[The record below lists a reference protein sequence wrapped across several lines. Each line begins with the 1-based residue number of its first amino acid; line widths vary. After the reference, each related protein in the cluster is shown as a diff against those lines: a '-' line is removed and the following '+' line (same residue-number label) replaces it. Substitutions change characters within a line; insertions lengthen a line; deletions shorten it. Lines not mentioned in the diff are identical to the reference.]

1 MSPDPRGVPLSCARR
16 RPKLVGSSAVAEL
29 RTRRTIRRV
38 RAVLRGGGN
47 ARHAASLILFAVLAL
62 GWTWPLVGHLGAA
75 IPGDPGDNYSFVWN
89 LWWMRHVLATPG
101 LAYFHT
107 TYLFYPFGR
116 TIGDHP
122 HTALPALIAATLLKP
137 LTVVEAQNALLMA
150 YVFANMAAMYAL
162 AWDVLST
169 ASDVPPAEHA
179 DRTGLRRFGEPG

>member
-107 TYLFYPFGR
+107 SYLFYPFGT
-116 TIGDHP
+116 TIANHP
-122 HTALPALIAATLLKP
+122 HTALPALVAATLLKP
-137 LTVVEAQNALLMA
+137 LSVVEAQNVLLLA
-150 YVFANMAAMYAL
+150 YIFANMTAMYAL
-162 AWDVLST
+162 AWDITRHRRGSVL
-169 ASDVPPAEHA
+169 AGIIF
-179 DRTGLRRFGEPG
+179 GLSP